1 MIQMKMFLLNVPFQ
15 TTEFLKILY
24 QLMNYLEK
32 TLRILE
38 TSVLVNNNNLCGKLV
53 WLLESPIAFDERIKV
68 TSVPILFL
76 ILAY

>member
-1 MIQMKMFLLNVPFQ
+1 
-15 TTEFLKILY
+15 
-24 QLMNYLEK
+24 MNYLEK

-38 TSVLVNNNNLCGKLV
+38 ISVLVNNNNLCGKLV

-68 TSVPILFL
+68 TSVPFLFL